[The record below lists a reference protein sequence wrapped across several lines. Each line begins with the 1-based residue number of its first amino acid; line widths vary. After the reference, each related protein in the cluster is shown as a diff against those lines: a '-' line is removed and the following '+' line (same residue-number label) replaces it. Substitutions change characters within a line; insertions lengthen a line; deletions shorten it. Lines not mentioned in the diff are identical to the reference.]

1 MSEQRRIAS
10 IDEPAETTKTF
21 LRKLLDVVE
30 KVGNK
35 LPHPAVI
42 FFILTALVI
51 LLSHVFYLL
60 GTSVNYEVVNPQT
73 HQIEHATATVNS
85 LLSGDGI
92 RFMKIVQVTPR
103 KAATWIFVTLGVLSS
118 IASDAGYLVLI
129 PLGAG
134 AFLSLGRHPLAGLAA
149 AFAGVAAVFGVN
161 FLILPID
168 PILTEITNNAIHLLN
183 PTYSINLTANFYFAV
198 VSSPVLIVVCTL
210 VSERVVEPR
219 LDAYR
224 GEVPADSGGGV
235 TAEEA
240 RELRLALYQASW
252 SSLF

>member
-21 LRKLLDVVE
+21 LQKLLDVVE

-35 LPHPAVI
+35 VPHPAVI

-73 HQIEHATATVNS
+73 HQVEHATATVNS

-92 RFMKIVQVTPR
+92 RLMLTSMVRNFINFGPVGIILVVMVGVGLAEQAGLMTALIKKIVQVTPS
-103 KAATWIFVTLGVLSS
+103 KAATWILVTLGVLSS

-161 FLILPID
+161 FLIVPID
-168 PILTEITNNAIHLLN
+168 PILTEITNDAIH
-183 PTYSINLTANFYFAV
+183 
-198 VSSPVLIVVCTL
+198 C
-210 VSERVVEPR
+210 
-219 LDAYR
+219 
-224 GEVPADSGGGV
+224 
-235 TAEEA
+235 
-240 RELRLALYQASW
+240 
-252 SSLF
+252 